1 MNLFTPLKIEQL
13 LDGDIVKIDFINHRK
28 LISKSNY
35 NNIEYSERIEHSV
48 YKDRKFYSV
57 IDNQELVLENLVKY
71 PYVRIYFYLHNY
83 KFVAKK
89 ILGI

>member
-71 PYVRIYFYLHNY
+71 PYVRI
-83 KFVAKK
+83 
-89 ILGI
+89 LGI